1 MVLLGCGSM
10 GAHHLRLLR
19 RNPKVHV
26 ECVVDPALQDGLE
39 VPVVRS
45 LETMENLQATIA
57 WIATPIPTHAPLIEM
72 SLNRGMHVFTEKPLA
87 MTSQDA
93 ERLGVL
99 AQKKNL
105 LLYVGHSER
114 FNPAYARLRQ
124 LLECGGMGRI
134 SAIECVR
141 QGPQPARRIDV
152 GVAIDMGVHDLDLIA
167 EHWGF
172 PRSIQGGRRVQNP
185 SSWEDAVDAEMQF
198 DQGLRISISFSRN
211 VSEKK
216 RFWRIH
222 AEAGIFLFDFL
233 AVQQE
238 AAEEPL
244 SLEHRDFF
252 RILERDRKD
261 ASHRLHCAIKAVRM
275 AEMLSQLP
283 KSI

>member
-1 MVLLGCGSM
+1 M
-10 GAHHLRLLR
+10 GTHHLRLLR
-19 RNPKVHV
+19 SNPDVHV
-26 ECVVDPALQDGLE
+26 ECIVDPALQDGLGI
-39 VPVVRS
+39 PVVRT
-45 LETMENLQATIA
+45 LDAMENLHASIA
-57 WIATPIPTHAPLIEM
+57 WIATPISTHASLIEM

-87 MTSQDA
+87 MTYRDA

-99 AQKKNL
+99 AKKKNR

-124 LLECGGMGRI
+124 LLECGSMGRI

-141 QGPQPARRIDV
+141 QGKMPSRKMDA
-152 GVAIDMGVHDLDLIA
+152 GVALDIGVHDLDLIA

-172 PRSIQGGRRVQNP
+172 PRSIQGARRIQNP
-185 SSWEDAVDAEMQF
+185 SSWEDAVDAEMRF
-198 DQGLRISISFSRN
+198 ELDLRISISLSRN
-211 VSEKK
+211 SSEKK

-233 AVQQE
+233 AGQQE
-238 AAEEPL
+238 ASEEPL

-261 ASHRLHCAIKAVRM
+261 ASNRLQCAITAVRM
-275 AEMLSQLP
+275 AEKLSQLP
-283 KSI
+283 QGI